1 MVKLGPLY
9 LALLAL
15 SGCSGSC
22 GADSTA
28 TSPGGPE
35 ALPASSVGDRGLVG
49 RVTYAGEPNPIA
61 PGPGGAEPCSAAA
74 PTVARSVGAEGGLAD
89 VVVLVSAAP
98 GSAATGSLEVSAQD
112 CRMRPTVAAVQ
123 VGTRMVADNRDERV
137 HTFHLRRL
145 AAEGGRRNLQNL
157 AVPPGNPPALWEFSE
172 PGIVHISSDDLP
184 QMESWVFVYQQGQS
198 VVTDSEGRFE
208 LPELPQGQWQVTFWH
223 PRFGR
228 TVLPVMVP
236 EDGPASLYASLPPS
250 L

>member
-1 MVKLGPLY
+1 
-9 LALLAL
+9 
-15 SGCSGSC
+15 
-22 GADSTA
+22 
-28 TSPGGPE
+28 
-35 ALPASSVGDRGLVG
+35 
-49 RVTYAGEPNPIA
+49 
-61 PGPGGAEPCSAAA
+61 
-74 PTVARSVGAEGGLAD
+74 
-89 VVVLVSAAP
+89 
-98 GSAATGSLEVSAQD
+98 
-112 CRMRPTVAAVQ
+112 MRPTVAAVQ
-123 VGTRMVADNRDERV
+123 VGTRLVADNRDERV

-184 QMESWVFVYQQGQS
+184 QMESWVFVHRQGQS